1 MIMKYYEYEYKLCI
15 RSMYY
20 QYILPVLEVCITS
33 IHVNIV
39 ILMIIIYV
47 NINSKVLHN
56 DVDELCLQ

>member
-1 MIMKYYEYEYKLCI
+1 M
-15 RSMYY
+15 MYN
-20 QYILPVLEVCITS
+20 

-47 NINSKVLHN
+47 NTNSKVLHD

>member
-1 MIMKYYEYEYKLCI
+1 M
-15 RSMYY
+15 MYN
-20 QYILPVLEVCITS
+20 

-56 DVDELCLQ
+56 DVDE

>member
-1 MIMKYYEYEYKLCI
+1 M
-15 RSMYY
+15 MYN
-20 QYILPVLEVCITS
+20 

-56 DVDELCLQ
+56 DVDEL